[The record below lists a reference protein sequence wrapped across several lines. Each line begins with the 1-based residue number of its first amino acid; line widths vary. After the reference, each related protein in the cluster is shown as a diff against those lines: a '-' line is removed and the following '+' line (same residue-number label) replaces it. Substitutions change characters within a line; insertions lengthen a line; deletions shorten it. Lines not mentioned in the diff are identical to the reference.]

1 MFKNVGANWA
11 LNGLQ
16 ILVLLKLAP
25 FVVDALGK
33 QQNGLWVTI
42 VSMTGILSL
51 LVLGVPLAS
60 VRYVAEHVA
69 KKDVERANAAVSTCL
84 GICLGLGLGALA
96 IGAALF
102 GFFEIAYLH
111 GQAAAGLPP
120 ETIQGARL
128 AFAVVVVQV
137 AMGFAMRLPYGIFDA
152 HHDFV
157 ARNAVMAGELLLRLG
172 LTLGLLA
179 WKATLPVLAA
189 VQIACSVF
197 EFLAALF
204 VLRRRHPEIRFALTG
219 FDRTLVR
226 EILGFSVFAMLL
238 NVGNLL
244 AFRSDAMVIGARLD
258 AGQVTFFDIG
268 NKFFDPMTSLLIG
281 VGAVVMPMTSK
292 LQATGDRDE
301 LRRVFLKWSKI
312 SLSIV
317 LLIGAYLLVLGPDF
331 LGSWIGLEYVKP
343 SGAVLRV
350 LMASFLV
357 YLPVRGVALPVLL
370 GLGHAREPALAL
382 LAMGVLN
389 LGLSLALV
397 GPFGILGVAIG
408 TAIPNVIFAGVLL
421 RLACRELDLRIG
433 SYVGYV
439 AMRATIAALVPL
451 AVFLGAKLA
460 FGVSSMTSLVAAGC
474 AGTIG
479 FAAAWILFVQRGDP
493 HFDVRT
499 ERATR

>member
-25 FVVDALGK
+25 FVVDALGRA
-33 QQNGLWVTI
+33 QNGLWVTI

-51 LVLGVPLAS
+51 LVLGVPMAS

-69 KKDVERANAAVSTCL
+69 RKDVERANAAVATCL
-84 GICLGLGLGALA
+84 GISLGLGLAALA
-96 IGAALF
+96 IGAALY
-102 GFFEIAYLH
+102 GFFEIAYLR
-111 GQAAAGLPP
+111 GEAGAGLPP
-120 ETIQGARL
+120 GTIEGARI

-137 AMGFAMRLPYGIFDA
+137 AMGFAMRLPYGVFDA

-157 ARNAVMAGELLLRLG
+157 ARNAVMAGELLLRFA

-179 WKATLPVLAA
+179 WRASLPVLAA
-189 VQIACSVF
+189 VQVACTLF
-197 EFLAALF
+197 EFAAALF
-204 VLRRRHPEIRFALTG
+204 VLRRRHPEIRFGLAG
-219 FDRTLVR
+219 FDRALVR
-226 EILGFSVFAMLL
+226 EVLGFSVFAMLL

-258 AGQVTFFDIG
+258 ATQVTYFDIG
-268 NKFFDPMTSLLIG
+268 NKFFDPMTGLLIAI
-281 VGAVVMPMTSK
+281 GAVVMPMASK
-292 LQATGDRDE
+292 LKATGERE
-301 LRRVFLKWSKI
+301 EMRRIFLKWSKI
-312 SLSIV
+312 SMSIV
-317 LLIGAYLLVLGPDF
+317 LLIGTYLLVLGPDF
-331 LGSWIGLEYVKP
+331 LASWIGPDFAGP

-370 GLGHAREPALAL
+370 GLGKARAPALAL

-389 LGLSLALV
+389 LGLSLVLV

-421 RLACRELDLRIG
+421 ALACRELGMPIG
-433 SYVGYV
+433 SWVAYV
-439 AMRATIAALVPL
+439 ATRATIGALVPL
-451 AVFLGAKLA
+451 GVFLASKLLI
-460 FGVSSMTSLVAAGC
+460 GVSGMPSLVASGC
-474 AGTIG
+474 VGTIA
-479 FAAAWILFVQRGDP
+479 FAAVWILFVQRGDP
-493 HFDVRT
+493 HFDLRE
-499 ERATR
+499 ERST